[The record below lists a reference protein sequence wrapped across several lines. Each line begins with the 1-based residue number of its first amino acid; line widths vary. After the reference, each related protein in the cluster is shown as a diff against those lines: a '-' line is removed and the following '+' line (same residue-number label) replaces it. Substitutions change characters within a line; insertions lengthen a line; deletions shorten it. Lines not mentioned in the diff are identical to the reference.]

1 MMTMTAFPLPAFGCK
16 SQWHLIQESGP
27 LNSHAPVYIPPTH
40 PHTVLKEY
48 PKKYLEETIEEA
60 ERQFQA
66 IDCMPLV
73 YGVYYDDTHVYI
85 HMERLSMTVASKIEQ
100 EGIQFVYDNKD
111 KFHRLWNTAT
121 IYDDQS
127 MCRADNMM
135 LTDSGDIK
143 FIDAEKAEIK
153 INGLTERERAYMC
166 FEFTKSAIDAH
177 IKHIAI
183 EHGIDLSE
191 MGRLYSDSGKR
202 FMTAIKGRHFTM
214 HFAKSM
220 IEWLEKYETIYLQ
233 MTEVVIAEWFKL
245 KHVFGL
251 EAFRDRSISI
261 SLKTTHVEVN
271 QDNGKGSYTTISF
284 YV

>member
-27 LNSHAPVYIPPTH
+27 LNSHAPVYILPTH
-40 PHTVLKEY
+40 PNTVLKEY
-48 PKKYLEETIEEA
+48 PKKYLDETIEEA

-85 HMERLSMTVASKIEQ
+85 HMERLSMTVASKIQQ
-100 EGIQFVYDNKD
+100 EGIQFVYNNMD

-121 IYDDQS
+121 IYDDES

-143 FIDAEKAEIK
+143 FIDAEKAELK

-166 FEFTKSAIDAH
+166 FEFTQSAIGAH

-183 EHGIDLSE
+183 IHGIDLSE
-191 MGRLYSDSGKR
+191 MGRLYSDSGNR
-202 FMTAIKGRHFTM
+202 FKTAIKGRHFTM

-233 MTEVVIAEWFKL
+233 MTEIVKAEWFKIQS
-245 KHVFGL
+245 VFGL
-251 EAFRDRSISI
+251 EAFKDRSISI
-261 SLKTTHVEVN
+261 SLKTTHVHFN
-271 QDNGKGSYTTISF
+271 DRSGKDSYTSISF